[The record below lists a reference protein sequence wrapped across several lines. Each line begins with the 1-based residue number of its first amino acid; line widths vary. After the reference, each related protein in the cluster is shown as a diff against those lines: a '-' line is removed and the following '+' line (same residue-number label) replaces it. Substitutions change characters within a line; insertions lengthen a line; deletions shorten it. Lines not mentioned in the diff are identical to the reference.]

1 MLESRRQ
8 SVELQILLASAIIFF
23 LGTLMLFVTN
33 PYAIAPETALRLE
46 MGKLLL
52 SGLRPYLDF
61 IDADP
66 PTMMFLSTIPAF
78 ISAHCHCDIV
88 LTALICG
95 FTLALVSAAASTY
108 LIAKSELGE
117 NPFAVGCF
125 AIACAAISNLFI
137 FQFGEREHL
146 LVLLSL
152 PYVLLRWL
160 RTSEIEVAIPR
171 ALSQTI
177 GLAAGLGFWLNLQY
191 LLIPLILE
199 LAFFLQHNKPAPL
212 RTPEITTGILSL
224 GLVPAY
230 LALNPAVGKIFC
242 NLFVPLWFNNYS
254 FPMDDHAKYLEC
266 SPDLRIFFYAAAL
279 IYVAAL
285 ALRNETSMLYP
296 MTFLSLFGF
305 ILFITDKRG
314 GSAQIILL
322 AAPLL
327 LNSSIIIAIAARSI
341 SRLSSGGIKRSCS
354 VVAMLL
360 LLISFV
366 SWQSWAFAR
375 AACLKPVE
383 TKLDPVKSGQ
393 PSEFSVWLNKYSKPG
408 DCVMFLND
416 TVSPGYPLTL
426 LNNRCPCP
434 PFLWGYPIRL
444 LADCNIT
451 DKELPPELINSPQQT
466 FDQTYVDVELAKVIQ
481 EKTPKLMFIQQGRT
495 EDYLRKHKQIELA
508 LLKNYKPMGEANQ
521 ILLPKTEPAYIS
533 GCWYSFTIW
542 MRKD

>member
-8 SVELQILLASAIIFF
+8 SVELQILLASAVILL
-23 LGTLMLFVTN
+23 LGILVLFVTN
-33 PYAIAPETALRLE
+33 PYAIAPEAALRLE

-52 SGLRPYLDF
+52 GGQRPYLDF

-66 PTMMFLSTIPAF
+66 PTMMLLSTIPAF
-78 ISAHCHCDIV
+78 VSSHCNCDIV

-95 FTLALVSAAASTY
+95 FTLALLSVATSTY
-108 LIAKSELGE
+108 LIAKSELGG
-117 NPFAVGCF
+117 NPLAVGCF
-125 AIACAAISNLFI
+125 AIGCAAISNIFI
-137 FQFGEREHL
+137 FQFAEREHL
-146 LVLLSL
+146 LVLLAL
-152 PYVLLRWL
+152 PYILLRWL
-160 RTSEIEVAIPR
+160 RTCEIDVAIPR
-171 ALSQTI
+171 VLSQAI

-199 LAFFLQHNKPAPL
+199 LAFFLQNNKLATL
-212 RTPEITTGILSL
+212 RTPEITACVLSL

-230 LALNPAVGKIFC
+230 LALNPAVGKIYC
-242 NLFVPLWFNNYS
+242 NLFVPLWFNNYAY
-254 FPMDDHAKYLEC
+254 PMDDHARYLDC
-266 SPDLRIFFYAAAL
+266 SPDLRLFFYAAAL

-285 ALRNETSMLYP
+285 ALRKETSLFYP

-314 GSAQIILL
+314 ATAQIILL

-327 LNSSIIIAIAARSI
+327 INSSIIIAMAARSI
-341 SRLSSGGIKRSCS
+341 SRFSSAALKRSYS

-360 LLISFV
+360 LLASFV
-366 SWQSWAFAR
+366 GWQSWAFAK
-375 AACLKPVE
+375 ATCLKPSE
-383 TKLDPVKSGQ
+383 TKLDPAKSGQ
-393 PSEFSVWLNKYSKPG
+393 PSEFSVWLNKYSEPG

-426 LNNRCPCP
+426 LNNRRPCP

-444 LADCNIT
+444 LDDCNIT
-451 DKELPPELINSPQQT
+451 DKELPPEFINSPQQT

-481 EKTPKLMFIQQGRT
+481 EKIPKLMFIQQGRT
-495 EDYLRKHKQIELA
+495 EAYLRKHKQIELA
-508 LLKNYKPMGEANQ
+508 LIKNYKPMGEANQ
-521 ILLPKTEPAYIS
+521 IKLRKTEPAFIS

-542 MRKD
+542 MRKG